1 MARITTKEYIASR
14 QIKNNG
20 DCISGDELG
29 GTVFFCVMAL
39 IRKKLIIIG
48 HSPPS
53 MKAACSQVRKILNEE
68 WLRHIS
74 GLHQA
79 CHFFFT
85 KVFSLSKDCSK
96 TAYNSLTNCK
106 LLNLFLHDPDHSA
119 TAVNTIR

>member
-48 HSPPS
+48 HSPAFYES
-53 MKAACSQVRKILNEE
+53 RLFSSEE
-68 WLRHIS
+68 NP
-74 GLHQA
+74 Q
-79 CHFFFT
+79 
-85 KVFSLSKDCSK
+85 
-96 TAYNSLTNCK
+96 
-106 LLNLFLHDPDHSA
+106 
-119 TAVNTIR
+119 